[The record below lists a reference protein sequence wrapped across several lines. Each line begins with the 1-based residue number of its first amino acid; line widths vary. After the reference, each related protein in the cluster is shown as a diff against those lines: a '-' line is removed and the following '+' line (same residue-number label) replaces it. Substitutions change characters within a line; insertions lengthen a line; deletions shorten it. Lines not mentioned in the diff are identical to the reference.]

1 MCQLVL
7 NVLPATFFGKAMRL
21 LKSQREQHTGL
32 KLIVQNESY
41 DLDVMSLILFT
52 MLFGIFLG
60 IGMT

>member
-1 MCQLVL
+1 
-7 NVLPATFFGKAMRL
+7 MRL